1 MTKIEKE
8 LVEVIKA
15 AMKRKKVTEGDPKEM
30 FKITKRSNRDFI
42 GEAKIGNHFY
52 SAQGKELRDVVK
64 NLIKEIG

>member
-30 FKITKRSNRDFI
+30 FSITKRSNRDFV
-42 GEAKIGNHFY
+42 GEAKIGHHFY
-52 SAQGKELRDVVK
+52 SSHGKELREAIK